1 MSSEKIFYITCVIV
15 TIVALLVKTSY
26 ELVEVPKIIGAA
38 MLMWFCYIGITT
50 LILKCITICFEENL
64 PNISLEEKQ
73 ERRLERHQRIN
84 RNTNHWTIGYLMS
97 VVVMFVLPLLAQK
110 STEPSKP
117 IIPTGFVLFP
127 TIIWGIGALVVIIKE
142 LCTKIPTREEI
153 LQARWDKYEEFLH
166 LKAYYGGKGL

>member
-26 ELVEVPKIIGAA
+26 ELVEVPKIIGAT

-50 LILKCITICFEENL
+50 LILKCITICFEDNP

-73 ERRLERHQRIN
+73 ERHLERHERIN
-84 RNTNHWTIGYLMS
+84 RNTKEWTIIYILTLMGL
-97 VVVMFVLPLLAQK
+97 FVLPTMAQK
-110 STEPSKP
+110 STEPCKP
-117 IIPTGFVLFP
+117 IIPSGVVLCV

-142 LCTKIPTREEI
+142 LCTKILTWEEWEQI
-153 LQARWDKYEEFLH
+153 RWDQYEESLH
-166 LKAYYGGKGL
+166 RMAYRAIRR